1 MERGGGGKERGVRKG
16 KEEGRG
22 REGKGD
28 CLTPGCEI
36 LAPPLPLATPTP
48 QW

>member
-1 MERGGGGKERGVRKG
+1 MRKG

-36 LAPPLPLATPTP
+36 LAPPLPLATQPRSGNIPGPTS
-48 QW
+48 